1 MLSNSEAQIENGV
14 PYKKCVMQCLPWR
27 TSTQVQNTI
36 THYFKLNSIPGQDIL
51 SKQQNN
57 YTQGRNGSKTLI
69 ARTWKKDLNNFGSL
83 LLFLGHENSYTPW
96 LIFSESQEAKKY
108 QSSLD
113 IIQFFYKKPVDKK
126 FRARN
131 VKILRN
137 SRAGILAT

>member
-96 LIFSESQEAKKY
+96 LILSGRKKRGVNHLTIKRTRFLLF
-108 QSSLD
+108 Q
-113 IIQFFYKKPVDKK
+113 
-126 FRARN
+126 RN
-131 VKILRN
+131 FCTKAYEIFDFL
-137 SRAGILAT
+137 